1 MLPPVLGAGIGTAGF
16 ADRERDQH
24 QRLDYLLDETDVF
37 ADNEWVAPPVIGS

>member
-1 MLPPVLGAGIGTAGF
+1 MLPPVLGASTY
-16 ADRERDQH
+16 ADPERDQH